1 MVRVD
6 ILDLLQILA
15 GKAFIFSPLSITLAV
30 GLSQTAFIML
40 RYVRSISILVRVFI
54 MNECWILSNAFFFFF
69 FFFRA
74 APVAHGGSQA
84 RGGIRATAAGHSH
97 NHSNTGSEQSL
108 QPTPQLMTMPDP

>member
-69 FFFRA
+69 FFFFGPPLGHMEVPRL
-74 APVAHGGSQA
+74 GG
-84 RGGIRATAAGHSH
+84 
-97 NHSNTGSEQSL
+97 
-108 QPTPQLMTMPDP
+108 